1 MASFCAQ
8 KCSLI
13 SINVYSTYNSSYL
26 AIVEEM
32 FHVNSSSNN
41 AKCLKFYRRK
51 VYNSLQEIA
60 TLAIIW
66 EISDSNLETTRY
78 SLKSGVSW
86 IIWESWQHCNDYVNL
101 SLIYLSLL
109 KLQWHAKVCEETF
122 HVSGNLRSGVLL
134 PFLLG
139 DKGKRMPDRLTL
151 HIVCAALVQNLDF
164 CLIGRKTKDP
174 FLQSSAP
181 IGQATYLT
189 SGAIRYVLS
198 PMSLHDRNHEIIKGF
213 F

>member
-1 MASFCAQ
+1 MQSRETEITMVKWTNAGGQTKRANERSF
-8 KCSLI
+8 
-13 SINVYSTYNSSYL
+13 VYRPPAWRRWRNMKTTYL

-78 SLKSGVSW
+78 SLKSGVSL

-109 KLQWHAKVCEETF
+109 KLQWHAKVYKETF
-122 HVSGNLRSGVLL
+122 HVRGNLRSGHL
-134 PFLLG
+134 
-139 DKGKRMPDRLTL
+139 
-151 HIVCAALVQNLDF
+151 
-164 CLIGRKTKDP
+164 CLFTTETMK
-174 FLQSSAP
+174 
-181 IGQATYLT
+181 
-189 SGAIRYVLS
+189 
-198 PMSLHDRNHEIIKGF
+198 SLRDSFNSMFRF
-213 F
+213 

>member
-1 MASFCAQ
+1 MASFCAK

-13 SINVYSTYNSSYL
+13 SIDVYSTYNSSYL

-60 TLAIIW
+60 TLVIIW

-86 IIWESWQHCNDYVNL
+86 IIWESWQHWNDYVNL

-109 KLQWHAKVCEETF
+109 KLQWHAKVYKETF
-122 HVSGNLRSGVLL
+122 HVRGNLRSGHL
-134 PFLLG
+134 
-139 DKGKRMPDRLTL
+139 
-151 HIVCAALVQNLDF
+151 
-164 CLIGRKTKDP
+164 CLFMTETMK
-174 FLQSSAP
+174 
-181 IGQATYLT
+181 
-189 SGAIRYVLS
+189 
-198 PMSLHDRNHEIIKGF
+198 SLRDSFNSMFRF
-213 F
+213 